1 MNYDEHPADTAL
13 AEELQESLAE
23 LAVPE
28 RPPLAAIISRGR
40 VRQRRR
46 LAGLAG
52 LGGTGA
58 AAGIALALVLTSVFG
73 AAPARGPGTIQTAAF
88 TLTSHA
94 DGSVSLSLSQMFDP
108 PALQRAL
115 AQDGIRALVKSDA
128 YCSSSPA
135 APDPGRLG
143 VLSPGPGGPRHRTT
157 PTSGGHGV
165 TESGHG
171 VTESGMFPVSPSELA
186 PSVDP
191 ISMVINPSAIPSGTE
206 LFIGYFNLGYT
217 VYFDLIYTKSH
228 TCSNSDEPPATP

>member
-1 MNYDEHPADTAL
+1 MSYDEPQADTAL

-52 LGGTGA
+52 LGGIGA
-58 AAGIALALVLTSVFG
+58 VVGIALALVLTSVFG

-108 PALQRAL
+108 AALQRAL
-115 AQDGIRALVKSDA
+115 AQDGIRALVKSDT
-128 YCSSSPA
+128 YCWSNPA

-143 VLSPGPGGPRHRTT
+143 VLSPGPGGARHRTT
-157 PTSGGHGV
+157 PTSG
-165 TESGHG
+165 GHG

-217 VYFDLIYTKSH
+217 VYFDLIYTGSH
-228 TCSNSDEPPATP
+228 TCRSSQEPPAIP